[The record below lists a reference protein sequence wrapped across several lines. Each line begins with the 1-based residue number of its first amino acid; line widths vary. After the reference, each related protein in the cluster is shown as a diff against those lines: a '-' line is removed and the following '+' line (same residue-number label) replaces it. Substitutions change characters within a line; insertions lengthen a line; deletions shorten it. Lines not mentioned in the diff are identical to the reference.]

1 MRLDLPAHLM
11 PLRESL
17 KHSLLGHVGIVL
29 FFLLASWF
37 RFSFGEREAEITWVE
52 LPKGSSF
59 DIGLGLKKSDTL
71 PRTTIEEQK
80 KIGPAVDAK
89 NTKDIVGTAP
99 DKNATGE
106 RAAQK
111 KQAESIPIPSKKTTG
126 SKPKASGES
135 EQDRKMKEALAKI
148 NNQLSGRSATPEAA
162 QVPANQDGYVYG
174 TSDKPLKVLPSDPEY
189 LKYQAM
195 VRAKIIQEWIIPP
208 VVSTS
213 QLKCKLGVLMDDLG
227 QVRQVEWLEKSG
239 DESFDASAIRAV
251 HRASP
256 LPQPPERL
264 KWEAFNEGFLIEFDP
279 SLK

>member
-1 MRLDLPAHLM
+1 MRLSLK
-11 PLRESL
+11 ESL
-17 KHSLLGHVGIVL
+17 IGHAAIIL

-37 RFSFGEREAEITWVE
+37 NFSFGKDDAEITWVE
-52 LPKGSSF
+52 LPKGSNF

-89 NTKDIVGTAP
+89 QSKDVVGTTP
-99 DKNATGE
+99 DKSASGE
-106 RAAQK
+106 RASQK
-111 KQAESIPIPSKKTTG
+111 KQAESIPVPAK
-126 SKPKASGES
+126 KPKAATNKPSGES
-135 EQDRKMKEALAKI
+135 AEDRKMKEALAKI
-148 NNQLSGRSATPEAA
+148 NSQLAGRSATPTAA

-174 TSDKPLKVLPSDPEY
+174 TGDKPLKVLPNDPEY

-208 VVSTS
+208 VATS
-213 QLKCKLGVLMDDLG
+213 SNLKCKLGVLMDDLG
-227 QVRQVEWLEKSG
+227 QVSQVEWIEKSG
-239 DESFDASAIRAV
+239 DASFDTSAVRAV

-256 LPQPPERL
+256 FPQPPERL